1 MFDQT
6 PHARSVLAQ
15 GDWDERQTLLRVT
28 LDHDRR
34 HRRRIALSA
43 DDGTRFVL
51 DLREARHLRDGDGLV
66 LDDGR
71 VVRVVSAAEPLDE
84 ITAPDAETLLRVGWH
99 LGNRHLPVA
108 IQPGGAIRIRAD
120 HVIRT
125 MVRQLGGSV
134 RTIEAAFD
142 PESGAYSGT
151 AGGHDHGRAA
161 DDNGYAHSHGQNSAA
176 EGHDDGGAAAGRD
189 P

>member
-1 MFDQT
+1 MSDMT
-6 PHARSVLAQ
+6 PRARSVLAH
-15 GDWDERQTLLRVT
+15 GEWEARATLLRVT

-34 HRRRIALSA
+34 HRRRLALSA

-51 DLREARHLRDGDGLV
+51 DLREARHLRDGDGLL

-71 VVRVVSAAEPLDE
+71 IVLVVSAAEPLDE
-84 ITAPDAETLLRVGWH
+84 ITAPDAGTLLRIGWH

-108 IQPGGAIRIRAD
+108 LLPDGAIRIRAD
-120 HVIRT
+120 HVISA

-134 RTIEAAFD
+134 RTIEAPFD
-142 PESGAYSGT
+142 PEGGAYDGGGPDHGHA
-151 AGGHDHGRAA
+151 AGGHDHSHAA
-161 DDNGYAHSHGQNSAA
+161 G
-176 EGHDDGGAAAGRD
+176 GHDHPGAAGGRD